1 MMDFFTAVWEVIEM
15 AIDFLINLVQSL
27 IMLLSVIVS
36 ASSLPTT
43 LALQLPSFL
52 ATSVIIVAAITI
64 IKLIIGRDNA

>member
-15 AIDFLINLVQSL
+15 CIDFLINLVQSL

-36 ASSLPTT
+36 ASSLPTN
-43 LALQLPSFL
+43 LALHLPSFL